1 VRQILCVRF
10 LNWPMDWVARELP
23 GRDSPG
29 GEGPW
34 AIVATAAN
42 QRPIVAANVAA
53 AARGVERGMTLTQ
66 AQAICSTL
74 AHREYDPVRDAK
86 ALTAL
91 ARWMMR
97 FSPLVCPTF
106 DDHSIFL
113 DVTGCGRVFGGLD
126 QILRQVSGTM
136 RRWRLTARS
145 AIAPNPGAAWALAQF
160 RVSNHIIIEQRDPHP
175 GPPPE
180 YQERG
185 EEGVYQTADLA
196 VVLAPFPV
204 TALRIDSEC
213 AKDMRHLGIE
223 TIGQLA
229 ALPRSALPARFGRQL
244 LLRLD
249 QAMGRVPEP
258 LDFLEH
264 QSPVRVREDFEGV
277 ISAAESLRAVLE
289 KLIDRIIL
297 ELTDLGS
304 GARRMEVDFFR
315 PYAPAIHRTIVLS
328 RPTRDGK
335 KILRLIQCAM
345 EGMGEEEKARRHGG
359 LRQAQSR
366 RTEARRGTRGE
377 RAYCLFP
384 LAGFVGIQLEA
395 AVVERITDEQFH
407 LLEQAD
413 RTGQIELDDLIER
426 LTLRLGP
433 TGLIRPQL
441 VESHVPEKAVRAVPE
456 INRMLQP
463 AAGKA
468 SVSPP
473 ALTSAARPLQLLP
486 VPAPIRVIATL
497 SSDGDGRPAS
507 FIHDGVDRSIVHATG
522 PERISGQWWEGQNKT
537 RDYFDVEDAEG
548 RRFWIFRVM
557 ETTKWFLQGEWG

>member
-1 VRQILCVRF
+1 
-10 LNWPMDWVARELP
+10 MDRLARKLP
-23 GRDSPG
+23 ERD
-29 GEGPW
+29 GPW

-53 AARGVERGMTLTQ
+53 AARGVGPGMTLTQ

-74 AHREYDPVRDAK
+74 AHREYDPAGDAR

-160 RVSNHIIIEQRDPHP
+160 GVSNHILIHQP
-175 GPPPE
+175 
-180 YQERG
+180 
-185 EEGVYQTADLA
+185 ADLA
-196 VVLAPFPV
+196 AVLAPFPM

-213 AKDMRHLGIE
+213 ATDLRHLGIE

-249 QAMGRVPEP
+249 QAMGRIPEP
-258 LDFLEH
+258 LDFLRH
-264 QSPVRVREDFEGV
+264 QSPIRVREDFEGA

-304 GARRMEVDFFR
+304 GARRMEVDFLR

-345 EGMGEEEKARRHGG
+345 EGIEKGE
-359 LRQAQSR
+359 
-366 RTEARRGTRGE
+366 TRKDG
-377 RAYCLFP
+377 RYWVFP
-384 LAGFVGIQLEA
+384 PAGFVGIQLEA
-395 AVVERITDEQFH
+395 AVVERIADEQFH
-407 LLEQAD
+407 LLEQA
-413 RTGQIELDDLIER
+413 RQTGQIELDDLIER

-433 TGLIRPQL
+433 TGLMRPQL
-441 VESHVPEKAVRAVPE
+441 LESHVPEKAVRAVPE
-456 INRMLQP
+456 INRMLTP
-463 AAGKA
+463 AVKA
-468 SVSPP
+468 SVNH
-473 ALTSAARPLQLLP
+473 AAVTSAARPLQLLP
-486 VPAPIRVIATL
+486 VPVPIRVIATL
-497 SSDGDGRPAS
+497 SPDGDGRPAS
-507 FIHDGVDRSIVHATG
+507 FIHDGIDRSIVHAMG

-537 RDYFDVEDAEG
+537 RDYFDVEDADG
-548 RRFWIFRVM
+548 RRFWIFRVR
-557 ETTKWFLQGEWG
+557 ETTRWFLQGEWG

>member
-1 VRQILCVRF
+1 
-10 LNWPMDWVARELP
+10 MDWVARKLP
-23 GRDSPG
+23 GR
-29 GEGPW
+29 EGPW

-53 AARGVERGMTLTQ
+53 AARGVVRGMTLTQ

-74 AHREYDPVRDAK
+74 AHREHDPVRDAK

-106 DDHSIFL
+106 EDHSIFL

-126 QILRQVSGTM
+126 KILREVSETM

-160 RVSNHIIIEQRDPHP
+160 GVSNHILIGQNNPHP

-180 YQERG
+180 YQGRG
-185 EEGVYQTADLA
+185 EEGRVDLA
-196 VVLAPFPV
+196 AVLAPFSV
-204 TALRIDSEC
+204 AALRIDSAC
-213 AKDMRHLGIE
+213 ATALRHLGIE
-223 TIGQLA
+223 TIGQLI

-249 QAMGRVPEP
+249 QAMGRIPEP

-264 QSPVRVREDFEGV
+264 QSPIRVREDFEGV
-277 ISAAESLRAVLE
+277 ISAAKSLRAVLE
-289 KLIDRIIL
+289 KLVDRIIV
-297 ELTDLGS
+297 ELIDLGA
-304 GARRMEVDFFR
+304 GARRIEVDFLR

-335 KILRLIQCAM
+335 KILRLIECAM
-345 EGMGEEEKARRHGG
+345 EGMGEEEKARRHEGIP
-359 LRQAQSR
+359 RSR
-366 RTEARRGTRGE
+366 DLAPARRGMRGE
-377 RAYCLFP
+377 RACCLFP
-384 LAGFVGIQLEA
+384 PAGFVGIQLEA
-395 AVVERITDEQFH
+395 AVVERIVDEQFH
-407 LLEQAD
+407 LLEQKEQ
-413 RTGQIELDDLIER
+413 TGQIELDDLMER

-433 TGLIRPQL
+433 MGLLRPQL
-441 VESHVPEKAVRAVPE
+441 VESHVPEKAVRMVAEV
-456 INRMLQP
+456 NRMVET
-463 AAGKA
+463 AGKA
-468 SVSPP
+468 DPHPILRKP
-473 ALTSAARPLQLLP
+473 AEDQERGKRGARPLQLLP
-486 VPAPIRVIATL
+486 IPVPIRVIATL
-497 SSDGDGRPAS
+497 SPDGDGRPGS
-507 FIHDGVDRSIVHATG
+507 FIHDGINRSIVHAMG

-537 RDYFDVEDAEG
+537 RDYFDVEDANG

-557 ETTKWFLQGEWG
+557 ETMRWFLQGEWG

>member
-1 VRQILCVRF
+1 
-10 LNWPMDWVARELP
+10 MDWVARELP
-23 GRDSPG
+23 GRDN
-29 GEGPW
+29 PW

-53 AARGVERGMTLTQ
+53 AARGVGPGMTLTQ
-66 AQAICSTL
+66 GQAICSSL
-74 AHREYDPVRDAK
+74 AHREHDPVRDAK

-160 RVSNHIIIEQRDPHP
+160 GVSNHILVD
-175 GPPPE
+175 
-180 YQERG
+180 
-185 EEGVYQTADLA
+185 QTADLA
-196 VVLAPFPV
+196 AVLAPFPV

-213 AKDMRHLGIE
+213 ATALRHLGIE

-249 QAMGRVPEP
+249 QAMGRIPEP

-264 QSPVRVREDFEGV
+264 QSPIRVREDFEGA

-289 KLIDRIIL
+289 KLIDRVIS

-345 EGMGEEEKARRHGG
+345 EGIEKEE
-359 LRQAQSR
+359 
-366 RTEARRGTRGE
+366 TRKDG
-377 RAYCLFP
+377 RYWLFP
-384 LAGFVGIQLEA
+384 PAGFVGIQLEA

-407 LLEQAD
+407 LLEQAQQ
-413 RTGQIELDDLIER
+413 TGQIELDDLIER

-433 TGLIRPQL
+433 TGLMRPQL

-463 AAGKA
+463 AGKKFPHP
-468 SVSPP
+468 SLP
-473 ALTSAARPLQLLP
+473 ARRDIQGRGKREVRPLQLLAVP
-486 VPAPIRVIATL
+486 VPIRVIATL
-497 SSDGDGRPAS
+497 LPEGDGRPAS
-507 FIHDGVDRSIVHATG
+507 FIHDGIDRSIVHATG

-537 RDYFDVEDAEG
+537 RDYFDVEDVDG
-548 RRFWIFRVM
+548 RRFWIFRVV
-557 ETTKWFLQGEWG
+557 ETTRWFLQGEWG

>member
-1 VRQILCVRF
+1 VRF
-10 LNWPMDWVARELP
+10 LNWPIDSLAREFP
-23 GRDSPG
+23 GR
-29 GEGPW
+29 EGPW

-42 QRPIVAANVAA
+42 QRPIVAANLAA

-113 DVTGCGRVFGGLD
+113 DVTGCQRVFGGLD

-160 RVSNHIIIEQRDPHP
+160 GVSNHILVGQQNPHP
-175 GPPPE
+175 NPPPE
-180 YQERG
+180 YQGRG
-185 EEGVYQTADLA
+185 EEGSGEEGVHPTADLA
-196 VVLAPFPV
+196 AVLAPFPV

-213 AKDMRHLGIE
+213 ATALRHLGIE

-249 QAMGRVPEP
+249 QAMGRIPEP

-277 ISAAESLRAVLE
+277 ISAAESLQAVLE

-297 ELTDLGS
+297 ELTDLGA
-304 GARRMEVDFFR
+304 GARRIEVDFFR

-345 EGMGEEEKARRHGG
+345 EGIGEGKARRHGG
-359 LRQAQSR
+359 IPRGRDHAP
-366 RTEARRGTRGE
+366 ARRGTKGE

-384 LAGFVGIQLEA
+384 PAGFVGIQLEA

-407 LLEQAD
+407 LLEQAE

-433 TGLIRPQL
+433 MGLLRPQL
-441 VESHVPEKAVRAVPE
+441 VESHVPEKAVRMVAE
-456 INRMLQP
+456 MNRMVKV
-463 AAGKA
+463 AAPHSDPLPEYGERGKK
-468 SVSPP
+468 
-473 ALTSAARPLQLLP
+473 AARPLQLLP
-486 VPAPIRVIATL
+486 VPAPIRVIATP

-557 ETTKWFLQGEWG
+557 ETMRWFLQGEWG